1 MNNQNNVNEDE
12 EMNNISV
19 IEVFISE
26 RSVGRMA
33 ITPEGLCGFEYDAG
47 WLKDGFSISPYYL
60 PLKQGLM
67 MAKRD
72 PFAGNFGVFDDSL
85 PDGWGNLL
93 LDRYLQEKGIDP
105 YKLTILERLSIIGST
120 GRGALEYRPDKS
132 VATSDEFL
140 DFDCLAKEA
149 TQILESKESKG
160 SVDLLYKYG
169 GSSGG
174 ARPKVFAKIDGK
186 EWLIKFKA
194 TSDPANVGEIEYNCS
209 LLAKECGIRM
219 AETRLFEGCYFGV
232 ERFDR
237 SPKGKIHTISVAGLL
252 NANYRIP
259 SLDYS
264 LLLKLT
270 LSLTKD
276 MGQVADIFRL
286 MVFNI
291 LISNRDDHAKNFSF
305 QWIGGNWKLSPAYD
319 LLPSSGFNGYHTT
332 TINGK
337 GEPTLADVLALAAE
351 IGLSKQSANQIIEEL
366 KEKCNTKQMLK
377 FRLK

>member
-1 MNNQNNVNEDE
+1 MNS
-12 EMNNISV
+12 ISIV
-19 IEVFISE
+19 EVFISD
-26 RSVGRMA
+26 RRVGRMA
-33 ITPEGLCGFEYDAG
+33 LTPEGLCGFEYDAD
-47 WLKDGFSISPYYL
+47 WIQSGFSISPFYL
-60 PLKQGLM
+60 PLKSGLM
-67 MAKRD
+67 LAKRD
-72 PFAGNFGVFDDSL
+72 PFAGDFGVFDDSL

-105 YKLTILERLSIIGST
+105 YKLNILERLSLIGST

-132 VATSDEFL
+132 IATDDEFL
-140 DFDCLAKEA
+140 DFDRLAKEA
-149 TQILESKESKG
+149 EKILESKESDG
-160 SVDLLYKYG
+160 NVDLLYKYG

-174 ARPKVFAKIDGK
+174 ARPKVFAKIDGR
-186 EWLIKFKA
+186 EWLVKFRA
-194 TSDPANVGEIEYNCS
+194 TSDPVNVGEIEYNYS
-209 LLAKECGIRM
+209 LLAKECGIQM
-219 AETRLFEGCYFGV
+219 AETRLFDDRYFGV

-237 SPKGKIHTISVAGLL
+237 TPQGKIHTISAAGLL

-270 LSLTKD
+270 LNLTKD
-276 MGQVADIFRL
+276 MEQVTEMFRL

-305 QWIGGNWKLSPAYD
+305 QWIDGAWKLSPAYD

-337 GEPTLADVLALAAE
+337 GEPTLADTIVVATE
-351 IGLSKQSANQIIEEL
+351 IGLSKQSAIQIIEEL
-366 KEKCNTKQMLK
+366 TERCAANKMSK
-377 FRLK
+377 FKIK

>member
-1 MNNQNNVNEDE
+1 MNSV
-12 EMNNISV
+12 SV
-19 IEVFISE
+19 IEIFIYD
-26 RSVGRMA
+26 RRVGRMA
-33 ITPEGLCGFEYDAG
+33 LTPEGLCGFEYDAD
-47 WLKDGFSISPYYL
+47 WIQSGFSISPFYL
-60 PLKQGLM
+60 PLKPGLI

-93 LDRYLQEKGIDP
+93 LDRSCQEKGVDP
-105 YKLTILERLSIIGST
+105 YKLNILERLSLIGST
-120 GRGALEYRPDKS
+120 GRGALEYQPDKS
-132 VATSDEFL
+132 IATDDEFL
-140 DFDCLAKEA
+140 NFDRLANEIEK
-149 TQILESKESKG
+149 ILESKESTG

-174 ARPKVFAKIDGK
+174 ARPKVFAKLDGC
-186 EWLIKFKA
+186 EWLVKFKA
-194 TSDPANVGEIEYNCS
+194 TSDPVNVGEIEYNYS

-219 AETRLFEGCYFGV
+219 AETRLFDNRYFGV
-232 ERFDR
+232 KRFDR
-237 SPKGKIHTISVAGLL
+237 TPQGKIHTISAAGLL

-270 LSLTKD
+270 LNLTRD
-276 MGQVADIFRL
+276 MEQVAQMFRL

-305 QWIGGNWKLSPAYD
+305 QWIDGAWKLSPAYD

-337 GEPTLADVLALAAE
+337 GEPALADTIAVATE
-351 IGLSKQSANQIIEEL
+351 IGLSKQSATQIIQEL
-366 KEKCNTKQMLK
+366 TEKCIAKKKTR

>member
-1 MNNQNNVNEDE
+1 MNS
-12 EMNNISV
+12 ISIV
-19 IEVFISE
+19 EIFISDS
-26 RSVGRMA
+26 RVGRMA
-33 ITPEGLCGFEYDAG
+33 LTPEGLCGFEYDVD
-47 WLKDGFSISPYYL
+47 WIQSGFSISPFYL
-60 PLKQGLM
+60 PLKPGLI

-105 YKLTILERLSIIGST
+105 YKLNILERLSLIGSA
-120 GRGALEYRPDKS
+120 GRGTLEYRPDKS
-132 VATSDEFL
+132 IASDDEFL
-140 DFDCLAKEA
+140 NFDRLAKEA
-149 TQILESKESKG
+149 EKILESKESVG
-160 SVDLLYKYG
+160 SVDLLYKYA

-174 ARPKVFAKIDGK
+174 ARPKVFAKIDDR
-186 EWLIKFKA
+186 EWLVKFKA
-194 TSDPANVGEIEYNCS
+194 TSDPVNVGEIEYNYS
-209 LLAKECGIRM
+209 QLAKECAIRM
-219 AETRLFEGCYFGV
+219 AETRLFDGRYFGV

-237 SPKGKIHTISVAGLL
+237 TPQGKIHTISAAGLL
-252 NANYRIP
+252 HANYRIP

-270 LSLTKD
+270 LNLTKD
-276 MGQVADIFRL
+276 MEQVAEMFRL

-305 QWIGGNWKLSPAYD
+305 QWMDGVWKLSPAYD

-337 GEPTLADVLALAAE
+337 GEPTLADVIALATE
-351 IGLSKQSANQIIEEL
+351 IGLSKQSETQIIQEL
-366 KEKCNTKQMLK
+366 TDKCITRKMAK
-377 FRLK
+377 FKLR

>member
-1 MNNQNNVNEDE
+1 MNSV
-12 EMNNISV
+12 SV
-19 IEVFISE
+19 IEIFIYD
-26 RSVGRMA
+26 RRVGRMA
-33 ITPEGLCGFEYDAG
+33 LTPDGLCGFEYDAD
-47 WLKDGFSISPYYL
+47 WIQSGFSISPFYL
-60 PLKQGLM
+60 PLKPGLI

-72 PFAGNFGVFDDSL
+72 PFGGNFGVFDDSL

-93 LDRYLQEKGIDP
+93 LDRYCQEKGVDP
-105 YKLTILERLSIIGST
+105 YKLNILERLSLIGST

-132 VATSDEFL
+132 IATDDEFL
-140 DFDCLAKEA
+140 NFDRLAKEA
-149 TQILESKESKG
+149 EKILESKESAG

-174 ARPKVFAKIDGK
+174 ARPKVFAKIDGC
-186 EWLIKFKA
+186 EWLAKFKA
-194 TSDPANVGEIEYNCS
+194 ISDPVNVGEIEYNYS

-219 AETRLFEGCYFGV
+219 AETRLFDDRYFGV

-237 SPKGKIHTISVAGLL
+237 TPQGKIHTISAAGLL

-259 SLDYS
+259 GLDYS

-270 LSLTKD
+270 LNLTKD
-276 MGQVADIFRL
+276 MEQVAQMFRL

-305 QWIGGNWKLSPAYD
+305 QWIDGAWNLSPAYD
-319 LLPSSGFNGYHTT
+319 LLPCSGFNGYHTT

-337 GEPTLADVLALAAE
+337 GEPTLADTIAVATE
-351 IGLSKQSANQIIEEL
+351 IGLSKQSATQIIQEL
-366 KEKCNTKQMLK
+366 TEKCVAKKMAR

>member
-1 MNNQNNVNEDE
+1 MNS
-12 EMNNISV
+12 ISI
-19 IEVFISE
+19 IEVFISD
-26 RSVGRMA
+26 RRVGRMA
-33 ITPEGLCGFEYDAG
+33 LTPEGLCGFEYDTDWIQSG
-47 WLKDGFSISPYYL
+47 YSISPFYL
-60 PLKQGLM
+60 PLKSGLM
-67 MAKRD
+67 LAKRD

-105 YKLTILERLSIIGST
+105 YKLNILERLSLIGST
-120 GRGALEYRPDKS
+120 GRGALEYRPDES
-132 VATSDEFL
+132 VATDDEFL
-140 DFDCLAKEA
+140 NFDRLAKEA
-149 TQILESKESKG
+149 EKILESKESTG
-160 SVDLLYKYG
+160 SVDLLYRYG

-174 ARPKVFAKIDGK
+174 ARPKVFAKIDGR
-186 EWLIKFKA
+186 EWLVKFKA
-194 TSDPANVGEIEYNCS
+194 ANDPANVGEIEYDYS
-209 LLAKECGIRM
+209 LLAKACSIRM
-219 AETRLFEGCYFGV
+219 AETRLFDDRYFGV

-237 SPKGKIHTISVAGLL
+237 TPKGKIHTVSAAGLL

-270 LSLTKD
+270 LNLTKD
-276 MGQVADIFRL
+276 MEQVAEIFRL

-305 QWIGGNWKLSPAYD
+305 QWIDGEWKLSPAYD

-337 GEPTLADVLALAAE
+337 GEPTLADVIALATE
-351 IGLSKQSANQIIEEL
+351 IGLSKQSATQIIQEL
-366 KEKCNTKQMLK
+366 TDKCVTRKMAK
-377 FRLK
+377 FKLR

>member
-1 MNNQNNVNEDE
+1 MDS
-12 EMNNISV
+12 ISIV
-19 IEVFISE
+19 EIFISD
-26 RSVGRMA
+26 RRVGRMA
-33 ITPEGLCGFEYDAG
+33 LTPEGLCGFEYDAD
-47 WLKDGFSISPYYL
+47 WIQSGFSISPFYL
-60 PLKQGLM
+60 PLKSGLM
-67 MAKRD
+67 LAKRD

-105 YKLTILERLSIIGST
+105 YKLNILERSLIGST

-132 VATSDEFL
+132 IATDDEFL
-140 DFDCLAKEA
+140 DFDRLAKE
-149 TQILESKESKG
+149 TEKILESKESDG

-174 ARPKVFAKIDGK
+174 ARPKVFAKIDGR
-186 EWLIKFKA
+186 EWLVKFKA
-194 TSDPANVGEIEYNCS
+194 TSDPVNVGEIEYNYS
-209 LLAKECGIRM
+209 LLAKECGIQM
-219 AETRLFEGCYFGV
+219 AETRLFDGRYFGV

-237 SPKGKIHTISVAGLL
+237 TSQGKIHTISAAGLL

-270 LSLTKD
+270 LNLTKD
-276 MGQVADIFRL
+276 MEQVTEMFRL

-305 QWIGGNWKLSPAYD
+305 QWIDGMWKLSPAYD

-337 GEPTLADVLALAAE
+337 GEPMFADMLAVATE
-351 IGLSKQSANQIIEEL
+351 IGLSKQSAIQIIEEL
-366 KEKCNTKQMLK
+366 IERCAANKMSK
-377 FRLK
+377 FKIK

>member
-1 MNNQNNVNEDE
+1 
-12 EMNNISV
+12 MNNIST
-19 IEVFISE
+19 IEIFMSDKRI
-26 RSVGRMA
+26 GRMA
-33 ITPEGLCGFEYDAG
+33 ITPDEVCGFEYDSD
-47 WLKDGFSISPYYL
+47 WIKTGFSISPFYM
-60 PLKQGLM
+60 PLKSGLI

-72 PFAGNFGVFDDSL
+72 PFWGNFGVFDDSL

-105 YKLTILERLSIIGST
+105 YKLSILERLSLIGST

-132 VATSDEFL
+132 IITNDEFIE
-140 DFDCLAKEA
+140 FDRLAKEA
-149 TQILESKESKG
+149 EKILESKESEG

-174 ARPKVFAKIDGK
+174 ARPKVFARIDGR
-186 EWLIKFKA
+186 EWLVKFKA
-194 TSDPANVGEIEYNCS
+194 TNDPVNVGEIEYNYS

-219 AETRLFEGCYFGV
+219 AETRLFNDRYFGV

-237 SPKGKIHTISVAGLL
+237 TPHGKIHTISAAGLL
-252 NANYRIP
+252 HANYRIP

-264 LLLKLT
+264 ILLKLT
-270 LSLTKD
+270 LNLTKD
-276 MGQVADIFRL
+276 MEQVISMFRL
-286 MVFNI
+286 MIFNI

-305 QWIGGNWKLSPAYD
+305 QWINGTWKLSPAYD

-337 GEPTLADVLALAAE
+337 GEPE
-351 IGLSKQSANQIIEEL
+351 LSDIITVASEVGIQRQNAIQIVSRISVSNE
-366 KEKCNTKQMLK
+366 NA
-377 FRLK
+377 

>member
-1 MNNQNNVNEDE
+1 MDS
-12 EMNNISV
+12 ISIV
-19 IEVFISE
+19 EIFISD
-26 RSVGRMA
+26 RRVGKMA
-33 ITPEGLCGFEYDAG
+33 LTPEGLCGFEYDAD
-47 WLKDGFSISPYYL
+47 WIQSGFSISPFYL
-60 PLKQGLM
+60 PLKSGLM
-67 MAKRD
+67 LAKRD

-105 YKLTILERLSIIGST
+105 YKLNILERLSLIGST

-132 VATSDEFL
+132 IATDDEFL
-140 DFDCLAKEA
+140 DFDRLAKE
-149 TQILESKESKG
+149 TEKILESKESDG

-174 ARPKVFAKIDGK
+174 ARPKVFAKIDGR
-186 EWLIKFKA
+186 EWLVKFKA
-194 TSDPANVGEIEYNCS
+194 TSDPVNVGEIEYNYS
-209 LLAKECGIRM
+209 LLAKECGIQM
-219 AETRLFEGCYFGV
+219 AETRLFDDRYFGV

-237 SPKGKIHTISVAGLL
+237 TPQGKIHTISAAGLL

-270 LSLTKD
+270 LNLTKD
-276 MGQVADIFRL
+276 MEQVTEMFRL

-305 QWIGGNWKLSPAYD
+305 QWIDGMWKLSPAYD

-337 GEPTLADVLALAAE
+337 GEPMFADMLAVATE
-351 IGLSKQSANQIIEEL
+351 IGLSKQSAIQIIEEL
-366 KEKCNTKQMLK
+366 IERCAANKMSK
-377 FRLK
+377 FKIK

>member
-1 MNNQNNVNEDE
+1 MSDKR
-12 EMNNISV
+12 I
-19 IEVFISE
+19 
-26 RSVGRMA
+26 GRMA
-33 ITPEGLCGFEYDAG
+33 ITPDEVCGFEYDSD
-47 WLKDGFSISPYYL
+47 WIKTGFSISPFYM
-60 PLKQGLM
+60 PLKSGLI

-72 PFAGNFGVFDDSL
+72 PFRGNFGVFDDSL

-105 YKLTILERLSIIGST
+105 YKLSILERLSLIGST

-132 VATSDEFL
+132 IITNDEFIE
-140 DFDCLAKEA
+140 FDRLAKEA
-149 TQILESKESKG
+149 EKILESKESEG

-174 ARPKVFAKIDGK
+174 ARPKVFARIDGR
-186 EWLIKFKA
+186 EWLVKFKA
-194 TSDPANVGEIEYNCS
+194 TNDPVNVGEIEYNYS

-219 AETRLFEGCYFGV
+219 AETRLFNDRYFGV

-237 SPKGKIHTISVAGLL
+237 TPHGKIHTISAAGLL
-252 NANYRIP
+252 HANYRIP

-264 LLLKLT
+264 ILLKLT
-270 LSLTKD
+270 LNLTKD
-276 MGQVADIFRL
+276 MEQVISMFRL

-305 QWIGGNWKLSPAYD
+305 QWINGTWKLSPAYD

-337 GEPTLADVLALAAE
+337 GEPE
-351 IGLSKQSANQIIEEL
+351 LSDIITVASEVGIQRQNAIQIVQEVSNKCIER
-366 KEKCNTKQMLK
+366 KCLNYKL
-377 FRLK
+377 R